1 MYVFYVQRKFEQMG
15 LIFEPEFINYG
26 TLTFSKQNL
35 YNIGQIR
42 FNSLWREIFPVAI
55 QVEIVQIGLLT
66 AAECVLWPIQI
77 YMSVGRFGGANV
89 VKYFWS
95 FKFHKHM
102 KYYLLICQRRAV
114 SWVNTTTR

>member
-42 FNSLWREIFPVAI
+42 FNSL
-55 QVEIVQIGLLT
+55 
-66 AAECVLWPIQI
+66 
-77 YMSVGRFGGANV
+77 
-89 VKYFWS
+89 
-95 FKFHKHM
+95 
-102 KYYLLICQRRAV
+102 
-114 SWVNTTTR
+114 